1 MEELR
6 HLENRLKE
14 QELEMQL
21 QAARRRLAALEQATS
36 TDPKELKCERVS
48 EVRGWIDQADD
59 RLSLWKILDKHPDQA
74 AISWG
79 AGFLRSHAQIQWR
92 LAKASGTRPTTWQG
106 FKEWLMDI
114 VKPPVH
120 RRLRVAKRWM
130 EAKQRES
137 QSARDFFA
145 HMEELT
151 EGLRVEV
158 PEELEI
164 DFLVGKMLPYMQQG
178 YKALAEPP
186 TTRGAF

>member
-1 MEELR
+1 MRNITAL
-6 HLENRLKE
+6 
-14 QELEMQL
+14 QL
-21 QAARRRLAALEQATS
+21 
-36 TDPKELKCERVS
+36 PELKCERVS

-59 RLSLWKILDKHPDQA
+59 RLSLWKILDKHPDQV

-79 AGFLRSHAQIQWR
+79 AGFLCSHAQTQWR

-114 VKPPVH
+114 VESPVH
-120 RRLRVAKRWM
+120 RQLRAAKRWM

-145 HMEELT
+145 YMEELT

-164 DFLVGKMLPYMQQG
+164 DFLVGKMLLYIQQ
-178 YKALAEPP
+178 
-186 TTRGAF
+186 R

>member
-36 TDPKELKCERVS
+36 TDPKGCEWPDAEEMRNITALQRPELKCER
-48 EVRGWIDQADD
+48 
-59 RLSLWKILDKHPDQA
+59 ILDKHPDQV
-74 AISWG
+74 AISGG

-106 FKEWLMDI
+106 FKEWLMNI
-114 VKPPVH
+114 VEPPIR
-120 RRLRVAKRWM
+120 RRLRAAKRWM

-145 HMEELT
+145 YMEELT
-151 EGLRVEV
+151 EVLRVEV

-164 DFLVGKMLPYMQQG
+164 DFLARKMFPYIQQ
-178 YKALAEPP
+178 
-186 TTRGAF
+186 